1 MIDLRFLI
9 DREKAMQIKEQVVE
23 EYMSWAGM
31 LDKKDEEAYLQLIY
45 QLNEIIKRLEINN

>member
-1 MIDLRFLI
+1 MSDLRFLTS
-9 DREKAMQIKEQVVE
+9 REQAMQVKEQVVE

-31 LDKKDEEAYLQLIY
+31 LDAKDEEAYLQLIY

>member
-1 MIDLRFLI
+1 MTDLRFLI
-9 DREKAMQIKEQVVE
+9 DKEQAMQVKEQVVE

-31 LDKKDEEAYLQLIY
+31 LDSKDEEVYLRLIY

>member
-1 MIDLRFLI
+1 MTDLKFLT
-9 DREKAMQIKEQVVE
+9 DKERTMKIKEQVVE

-31 LDKKDEEAYLQLIY
+31 LDQKDEETYQQLIY

>member
-9 DREKAMQIKEQVVE
+9 DKEKAMQVKEQVVE

-31 LDKKDEEAYLQLIY
+31 LDKKDEEVYLQMIY